1 MPAATLVAMN
11 AEAPPAT
18 SPVALSAVMLPVADI
33 VVAAKEVTEVAA
45 PKVPVTVTVP
55 VDWLIEIVWKPFS
68 ERTGP
73 LNVVLAMI
81 YLLCSSTRT
90 YRLY

>member
-1 MPAATLVAMN
+1 MYIPIPAAVLVAMN

-18 SPVALSAVMLPVADI
+18 SAEALSAVILP
-33 VVAAKEVTEVAA
+33 VAAKEVTEVAA
-45 PKVPVTVTVP
+45 PKVPVTVTAPVVP
-55 VDWLIEIVWKPFS
+55 LIEIVWKPFS

-73 LNVVLAMI
+73 LNVVLAMT

>member
-1 MPAATLVAMN
+1 MN
-11 AEAPPAT
+11 AEAPPAVR
-18 SPVALSAVMLPVADI
+18 PEALRAVTVL
-33 VVAAKEVTEVAA
+33 VAAKEVTEVAA

-55 VDWLIEIVWKPFS
+55 VEPSIEIVWKPFS